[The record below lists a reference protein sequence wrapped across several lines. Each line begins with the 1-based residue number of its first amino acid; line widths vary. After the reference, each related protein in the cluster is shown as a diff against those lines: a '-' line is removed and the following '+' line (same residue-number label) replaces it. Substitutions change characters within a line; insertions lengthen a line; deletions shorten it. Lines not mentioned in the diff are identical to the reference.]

1 MNNFIPF
8 ALPDIGEPEIEAV
21 AQAMR
26 SGWLTTGPV
35 AKQFEQEFAAYIG
48 AGVDAIA
55 VNSATAGLH
64 LALEAMGVGP
74 GDEVITTT
82 HTFTASAEIAR
93 YLGAEPV
100 LVDIDPKT
108 LCIDP
113 EAIRAAITPRTKVII
128 PVHYAG
134 LCCDMQ
140 AILAIASEHGLRLIE
155 DAAHSLPCTWHGEKV
170 GSLASDVTV
179 YSFYATKTLAAGE
192 GGMIVTRDSAIAKR
206 CRVMRLHGIDRDAFD
221 RFTSKKPAW
230 YYEIVAPGY
239 KYNLTDPAAAMG
251 RVQLSRLHEM
261 SDRRQQIAHAYD
273 QAFASLP
280 LILPPRPEGLAG
292 HANYRADDIHA
303 WHLYVIRLSADAHI
317 ERNDFIASMAEKGI
331 GCSVHYVPLHLQPY
345 WRDRYNLT
353 ADMYP
358 HSQAAYERMVS
369 LPIYSR
375 MTDEDVQR
383 VISAATQLLAA

>member
-1 MNNFIPF
+1 MNQFIPF
-8 ALPDIGEPEIEAV
+8 ALPDIGEPEIDAV

-26 SGWLTTGPV
+26 SGWLTTGPI

-48 AGVDAIA
+48 SGVDAIA

-134 LCCDMQ
+134 LACDMQ
-140 AILAIASEHGLRLIE
+140 AILEIARAYNLKIIE
-155 DAAHSLPCTWHGEKV
+155 DAAHSLPSTWHGAMI
-170 GSLASDVTV
+170 GSLASDATV

-192 GGMIVTRDSAIAKR
+192 GGMIVTRDAAIAKR

-251 RVQLSRLHEM
+251 RVQLSRLRDM
-261 SDRRQQIAHAYD
+261 CNRRQEIANAYD
-273 QAFASLP
+273 QAFAALP
-280 LILPPRPEGLAG
+280 LVLPPRPAGLAD
-292 HANYRADDIHA
+292 HANYRADDKHA
-303 WHLYVIRLSADAHI
+303 WHLYVIRLATDRI
-317 ERNDFIASMAEKGI
+317 ERNDFIAAMAEKGI

-353 ADMYP
+353 AQMYP
-358 HSQAAYERMVS
+358 HSQAAYEQMVS

-375 MTDEDVQR
+375 MTDEGVQR
-383 VISAATQLLAA
+383 VITAVTQLLVA

>member
-1 MNNFIPF
+1 MNHFIPF
-8 ALPDIGEPEIEAV
+8 ALPDIGEPEIDAV

-35 AKQFEQEFAAYIG
+35 SKQFEQEFAAYIG
-48 AGVDAIA
+48 SGVDAIA

-113 EAIRAAITPRTKVII
+113 EAIRAAVTPRTKVII

-134 LCCDMQ
+134 LACDMQ
-140 AILAIASEHGLRLIE
+140 AILTIAREHNLKIIE
-155 DAAHSLPCTWHGEKV
+155 DAAHSLPSTWHGATI
-170 GSLASDVTV
+170 GSLASDATV

-192 GGMIVTRDSAIAKR
+192 GGMIVTRNAAIAKR

-251 RVQLSRLHEM
+251 RVQLSRLHDM
-261 SDRRQQIAHAYD
+261 CNRRREIAEAYD
-273 QAFASLP
+273 QAFATLP
-280 LILPPRPEGLAG
+280 LILPPRPTSLAA
-292 HANYRADDIHA
+292 HANYRADDTHA
-303 WHLYVIRLSADAHI
+303 WHLYVVRLATNRI
-317 ERNDFIASMAEKGI
+317 ERNDFIAAMAEKGI

-353 ADMYP
+353 AQMYP
-358 HSQAAYERMVS
+358 HSQAAYEQMVS

-383 VISAATQLLAA
+383 VITAVTQLLVT